1 MPIAVKSIIEE
12 GVMKVLIATDGSNYS
27 LNAVE
32 TACRLLIR
40 PQSTE
45 VMIVSSYED
54 AYPVTAEPFA
64 LSADYYQKLDDAV
77 REQAESFV
85 AAAKEA
91 IERHFPVA
99 DISVS
104 TEVLRGSPVQQIV
117 EKAEEWGAD
126 VIVVGSHGRGFWG
139 RLLGSVSNGVVH
151 HAKCSVLVVR
161 SAAVPE

>member
-1 MPIAVKSIIEE
+1 MHDKEE
-12 GVMKVLIATDGSNYS
+12 TMKILIATDGSEYS
-27 LNAVE
+27 LKAVD
-32 TACRLLIR
+32 TACRILMR
-40 PQSTE
+40 PTGTE
-45 VMIVSSYED
+45 VLIISSYED

-85 AAAKEA
+85 LDAKA
-91 IERHFPVA
+91 IIEKHFPLA
-99 DISVS
+99 DIFVT

-117 EKAEEWGAD
+117 GKAEEWGAD

-161 SAAVPE
+161 NDTE